1 MITRL
6 LLAVDDTVDSL
17 AATRFAIGLAR
28 GEGCRVRAVHVSADG
43 VLDEALRAASSRPGA
58 PARRG
63 QAEAAVLARVES
75 LARAGGVDVETVLLT
90 GEVGRTVLEEARRWH
105 ADLVVVGKSAR
116 SASGDPYVG
125 AVTRHVLEFCEQPV
139 LVVPPTGIRRG

>member
-1 MITRL
+1 
-6 LLAVDDTVDSL
+6 
-17 AATRFAIGLAR
+17 
-28 GEGCRVRAVHVSADG
+28 
-43 VLDEALRAASSRPGA
+43 
-58 PARRG
+58 
-63 QAEAAVLARVES
+63 VES
-75 LARAGGVDVETVLLT
+75 LARAGGVEVETVLLT

-139 LVVPPTGIRRG
+139 LVVPPTGGRRG